1 MPIKKIIKS
10 SLKLV
15 VTVYLFNVIGYL
27 IIAVGYTNNY
37 SLSNVFSPLRI
48 INGIISGNAGTIL
61 ITLLGVIFFSLF
73 KYWRKTKV
81 DYWRGGRGSRI
92 PY

>member
-1 MPIKKIIKS
+1 MPIKKIIIS
-10 SLKLV
+10 SFKLI

-27 IIAVGYTNNY
+27 IMAVGYTKNY
-37 SLSNVFSPLRI
+37 SLSDAVSPLRM
-48 INGIISGNAGTIL
+48 INGIISGNAGSIL
-61 ITLLGVIFFSLF
+61 LTLLGVIFFCLF